1 MKTLAEMKGRCRIDD
16 EGHWIWTGAGAEEGR
31 PRIHA
36 PDYTRGGAM
45 RVQNAARAVWHAVHK
60 CPLPEGHRAYNSCGN
75 TLCINP
81 KCIKSGTA
89 KEQGAALT
97 ELGHLQGQMHRILVN
112 RRNNQA
118 NVKVTP
124 EIAAQINE
132 SDEPNTVLAERL
144 GLHHAT
150 VGLVRMGKKPMLQP
164 IGGFFSGLVA
174 RHRRAA

>member
-16 EGHWIWTGAGAEEGR
+16 EGHWIWTGAGAEDGH
-31 PRIHA
+31 PRIYA

-45 RVQNAARAVWHAVHK
+45 RVQNAARAVWHAANK
-60 CPLPEGHRAYNSCGN
+60 RPLPEGHRAFNACGN
-75 TLCINP
+75 PLCINP

-97 ELGHLQGQMHRILVN
+97 ELGHLQGQMHRILAN

-124 EIAAQINE
+124 EVAARIHE
-132 SDEPNTVLAERL
+132 SEGTNREIAERM
-144 GLHHAT
+144 GLHPAT
-150 VGLVRMGKKPMLQP
+150 IGLVKLGKKPMLRP
-164 IGGFFSGLVA
+164 IGGLFSGLMA
-174 RHRRAA
+174 HRRAA